1 MKLELTRANELQVKL
16 ERKRKV
22 AKSKKSVFAMFDE
35 LMYTLQKEYD
45 SKHTGSSFAEALE
58 KLEDAFA
65 VAQNSLAG
73 DN

>member
-58 KLEDAFA
+58 KLEDAFGF
-65 VAQNSLAG
+65 VLGYLEQ
-73 DN
+73 D

>member
-22 AKSKKSVFAMFDE
+22 AKSKKSTFTMFDE

-58 KLEDAFA
+58 KLEDAFG
-65 VAQNSLAG
+65 VVLGYLEQ
-73 DN
+73 D